1 MNKTKD
7 KIFKDPLYNIVD
19 FSFDNK
25 VANVFEDMLKRSI
38 PGYSAII
45 SAVGMLTK
53 IYSQPN
59 SNYYDLG
66 SSLGASAL
74 AMRRNVAHP
83 NCKVIAVDNSE
94 AMVARSKDIL
104 GMDNSTIPIEIICD
118 DIRNFKI
125 EKAAVVVLNYTL
137 QFISPTN
144 RNKIIQNIY
153 DGMNDGGILILSEKI
168 KFEDSELNDRQ
179 IERYHN
185 FKRLNGYSDIEI
197 SKKKDALENVL
208 IPDSIE
214 THKERLF
221 NAGFKTADVWHQTFN
236 FMSIVAVK

>member
-1 MNKTKD
+1 MMKTKD